1 MSLKPIIQ
9 TVPNSLLTAII
20 THIFISWSYLDL
32 TDLATLHL
40 RHNAYLSVILALPL
54 ILPVIWIIC
63 DLASIFPGKPVSFV
77 MESAF
82 GKILGK
88 LINLIFILM
97 LFGLAIYVLWESQL
111 LVGNYFLPRF
121 NLRFLIIIITGST
134 LYLSLHGIESVG
146 RMAAFTL
153 IIPLIV
159 IYSLHF
165 LGLSNVNTINI
176 RPVLEGSI
184 YQWFEAGFDLLI
196 TLTPVTAVFIY
207 LPFFKSP
214 KKLLQASLMSLGLV
228 IPLFF
233 LTLLGTIGAFGPEMT
248 AKFTWP
254 PVEFFHII
262 DLPFL
267 LLEQSGLIFIIT
279 WYVFIFVVLSQAH
292 FILGHLIS
300 TAFPVIKLR
309 WAIYSA
315 ALIITIVTLL
325 LPMDA
330 LFIKNLLKSI
340 LRYFIC
346 SYFSIILLTW
356 ILVRIRY
363 RKQLINK

>member
-1 MSLKPIIQ
+1 MSLNHTIKA
-9 TVPNSLLTAII
+9 VPNSLLIAIT

-40 RHNAYLSVILALPL
+40 KHNAYLSVIFALPL
-54 ILPVIWIIC
+54 ILPVIWIIY
-63 DLASIFPGKPVSFV
+63 DLASIFPGKTISFV

-88 LINLIFILM
+88 LINLIYILM
-97 LFGLAIYVLWESQL
+97 LFSLAIYALWESQL
-111 LVGNYFLPRF
+111 LVGNYFLTGF
-121 NLRFLIIIITGST
+121 NPRFLIILIIGSA

-153 IIPLIV
+153 IIPLI
-159 IYSLHF
+159 ILYSLHF
-165 LGLSNVNTINI
+165 LGFSNVNIMNV
-176 RPVLEGSI
+176 RPVLEGSM

-196 TLTPVTAVFIY
+196 TLSPVTAVFIY
-207 LPFFKSP
+207 LPFFENP
-214 KKLLQASLMSLGLV
+214 KKLLQASLISLGLV
-228 IPLFF
+228 TPLFF
-233 LTLLGTIGAFGPEMT
+233 LTLFGAIGAFGPEMT

-254 PVEFFHII
+254 AVEFFHII

-267 LLEQSGLIFIIT
+267 LLEQSGLIFVIT
-279 WYVFIFVVLSQAH
+279 WYVFIFVIMSQAH

-300 TAFPVIKLR
+300 TAFPVVKLH
-309 WAIYSA
+309 WAILSA

-325 LPMDA
+325 LPMNA

-356 ILVRIRY
+356 ILIKIRY
-363 RKQLINK
+363 RKVTQQ